1 MRSTKTIVAAAA
13 LCCAAAAFASGNS
26 VFTGDGLDGYSTY
39 DAWKAAQDGAKSSSS
54 VGVAET
60 FEPGGFQT
68 GVSTTA
74 ISLEARF
81 RTWLE
86 SAGRALRSDAFRGL
100 MIIFQ

>member
-1 MRSTKTIVAAAA
+1 MKSKKAIVAAVLCSTATA
-13 LCCAAAAFASGNS
+13 LFASGNS
-26 VFTGDGLDGYSTY
+26 VFTDGGLAGYSTY
-39 DAWKAAQDGAKSSSS
+39 DEWKAAQDGAKSSSS

>member
-1 MRSTKTIVAAAA
+1 MRSTKTIVVAAA

-26 VFTGDGLDGYSTY
+26 VFTAGGLAGYSTY
-39 DAWKAAQDGAKSSSS
+39 DEWKAAQDAASSSS
-54 VGVAET
+54 GSAT
-60 FEPGGFQT
+60 ASAFEPGGFQT

-74 ISLEARF
+74 ITLEARF

>member
-26 VFTGDGLDGYSTY
+26 VFTGVGLKNHSTY
-39 DAWKAAQDGAKSSSS
+39 DGWKAAEDEAKSSYA

-100 MIIFQ
+100 MMIFR